1 MINRVFK
8 HEILTLVQKDHI
20 QQTVWLA
27 KILNVVGTS
36 NKKEKALVEASRRF
50 VGSSTALLLGRKVI

>member
-1 MINRVFK
+1 MVSR
-8 HEILTLVQKDHI
+8 HEIGTLVHKDHI
-20 QQTVWLA
+20 QQAVWSA
-27 KILNVVGTS
+27 KILKVGTV